1 MSINIHIYHS
11 KNDQFEKKLKN
22 AFTSDLII
30 VTSGPEVKFNKGV
43 TPMLYEVTFINPEG
57 KEMKLLFAI
66 PKYVDKEKYIKA
78 SLFKMYGKN
87 CELKDYKKQNSKNW

>member
-1 MSINIHIYHS
+1 M
-11 KNDQFEKKLKN
+11 
-22 AFTSDLII
+22 FTSGLII

-43 TPMLYEVTFINPEG
+43 TLMLYEVTFINPEG

-78 SLFKMYGKN
+78 SLFRMYGKN
-87 CELKDYKKQNSKNW
+87 YELKDYKKHIEKNW

>member
-1 MSINIHIYHS
+1 
-11 KNDQFEKKLKN
+11 
-22 AFTSDLII
+22 
-30 VTSGPEVKFNKGV
+30 
-43 TPMLYEVTFINPEG
+43 MLYEVTFINPEG

-87 CELKDYKKQNSKNW
+87 CELKDYKKQNIKNW